1 VARLN
6 SAVSAILS
14 FPDPAFLVL
23 SSPNRCPLAETL
35 RNKADLF
42 TFNRLS
48 MVGEGAKLQV
58 PSKERYAAF
67 LQEYIQASKSNPTI
81 ALKDNL
87 INILLRAEGEDLFDG
102 CADYGCGAAF
112 NFISLL
118 PDGEAHACRKFPSP
132 IGNVLEVG
140 IAEAYDSEAAKRYRS
155 GSAACRQ
162 CTIRIKEIFHHP
174 DPKDNK
180 FARPEAAERGYWS
193 MGSAWHMGPTKKCEF
208 W

>member
-1 VARLN
+1 VM
-6 SAVSAILS
+6 
-14 FPDPAFLVL
+14 AFLDVL
-23 SSPNRCPLAETL
+23 RDFGIYSMVMLTLTRDNLEQVLPLAETL

-58 PSKERYAAF
+58 PSKERYTAF
-67 LQEYIQASKSNPTI
+67 LKEYLQASKSNPTM

-87 INILLRAEGEDLFDG
+87 FNILLHTEGADLFGG
-102 CADYGCGAAF
+102 CEGYGCGAAF

-132 IGNVLEVG
+132 IGNVLEEG
-140 IAEAYDSEAAKRYRS
+140 IAGAYDSEAAKRYRS

-162 CTIRIKEIFHHP
+162 CTIRPVCGGCPAVSHSSGRDVFEER
-174 DPKDNK
+174 DP
-180 FARPEAAERGYWS
+180 FCFMP
-193 MGSAWHMGPTKKCEF
+193 
-208 W
+208 